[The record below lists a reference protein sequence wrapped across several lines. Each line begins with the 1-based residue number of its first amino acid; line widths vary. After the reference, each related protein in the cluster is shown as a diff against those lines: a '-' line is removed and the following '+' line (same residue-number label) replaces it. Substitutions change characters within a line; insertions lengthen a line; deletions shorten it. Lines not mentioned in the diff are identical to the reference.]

1 MSRKDLQWVKETF
14 QRFVEKQDAE
24 FVFIVNGNNIIIQ
37 NFAMALIPKTIA
49 IPFSGLHAWARQKTP
64 LPLSEHISYLLGVS
78 FESVSYTHV

>member
-49 IPFSGLHAWARQKTP
+49 IPFSGLHA
-64 LPLSEHISYLLGVS
+64 
-78 FESVSYTHV
+78 